1 MRLADGGRP
10 GPRRRAILEARRRI
24 RLQEVTELSLA
35 YHAVIADASAAIKD
49 SRARQ
54 LLSRAV
60 AARQRLADTEDA
72 LGRLAAGGFGRCEQY
87 SALIP
92 EVLLAGAPESRCCA
106 RCAAGAVRGSVGAG
120 TMAARR

>member
-1 MRLADGGRP
+1 VQP
-10 GPRRRAILEARRRI
+10 GEITDAMLDPVRRRQREN
-24 RLQEVTELSLA
+24 RLPATA
-35 YHAVIADASAAIKD
+35 GASAAIKG

-60 AARQRLADTEDA
+60 AARQRLTDTEDA
-72 LGRLAAGGFGRCEQY
+72 LGRLTAGGFGRCEQY

-106 RCAAGAVRGSVGAG
+106 RCAAGAVRSSVGAG